1 MRGTAAAL
9 VTWLGANSGGRAE
22 KGQNEQGSNR
32 ELKGRAALA
41 AAAALTQH
49 AQRAQHGGSGVRA
62 TAGEPPCAT
71 GQRLHHRACG
81 VESARLFPP
90 RPPPRRPGRP
100 PAGLRAAPRCWPAR
114 GAPGR
119 PAGTAPRGGGRPPGP
134 RRSWGRGIGGG
145 GARRGPVNAPFCGGA
160 GRQQRGWWSP
170 DRCGARETGRWNAK
184 GEGSTAR
191 LGGGAACMRG
201 RLGPPP
207 RREPLPW
214 EEAVRCCGMRLGSR
228 GGGAG
233 TVLGRTHESHAQ
245 PCPAMPWRAAVGG
258 RSCYVPYRAVPCH
271 AMDPPA
277 ARGGWGP
284 APPCH
289 ATPSRLPLAGGWGRQ
304 PV

>member
-134 RRSWGRGIGGG
+134 RRSWRGGRLAGR
-145 GARRGPVNAPFCGGA
+145 AACEPVNAPFCGGA
-160 GRQQRGWWSP
+160 AARGQP
-170 DRCGARETGRWNAK
+170 DRCGARETEDGGMPAK
-184 GEGSTAR
+184 AR
-191 LGGGAACMRG
+191 LGAAAG
-201 RLGPPP
+201 R
-207 RREPLPW
+207 
-214 EEAVRCCGMRLGSR
+214 AHACG
-228 GGGAG
+228 
-233 TVLGRTHESHAQ
+233 
-245 PCPAMPWRAAVGG
+245 
-258 RSCYVPYRAVPCH
+258 
-271 AMDPPA
+271 D
-277 ARGGWGP
+277 
-284 APPCH
+284 
-289 ATPSRLPLAGGWGRQ
+289 GWGRRRAGMGGCAPPAGQ
-304 PV
+304 LGVPVG